1 MTEQSNDPQDAGRE
15 GSQPERIVVVGGGLA
30 AAKAVEGLRE
40 RGYEGTLTLIGA
52 EDHLPYERPPFS
64 KGVLLGQEEPESA
77 VVHGQDWYAEH
88 DVELLTGTTATAID
102 LQGRTVTAGGRT
114 FPYDALLIA
123 TGSRPRHLAMVDE
136 SGARTAYL
144 RTMDDSLALR
154 PLLREGVSVLVVGA
168 GWIGLEVASA
178 ARQDGAEVTVVE
190 PAEVPLAK
198 ALGPELGER
207 FAALHRAH
215 GVDLRLGTGVEAVE
229 HGEGGTDV
237 TLSDGSHLSPD
248 LVVVGVGVQP
258 DVELAEQAGLHVDD
272 GILVDAT
279 LRTSDPHVWAAG
291 DVANHDHPDIGRIR
305 VEHWDTALNHGTH
318 VAGAMLGSDEPYTAQ
333 PYFFTDQYDWG
344 MEYVG
349 HVGPDGYDEV
359 VTRGEPADGM
369 TAFWVRGGKVLAG
382 MQINDWDATDHIRA
396 LVGGPAPEMLGD
408 PSVALADLH

>member
-1 MTEQSNDPQDAGRE
+1 MTEQSTHPG
-15 GSQPERIVVVGGGLA
+15 RIVVVGGGLA

-40 RGYEGTLTLIGA
+40 RGYAGTLTLIGA

-77 VVHGQDWYAEH
+77 LVHGQDWYAEH
-88 DVELLTGTTATAID
+88 DVELLTGTTATALD
-102 LQGRTVTAGGRT
+102 LQARTVTAGDRT
-114 FPYDALLIA
+114 IPYDALLLA
-123 TGSRPRHLAMVDE
+123 TGSRPRHLATVDA
-136 SGARTAYL
+136 SGAPTAYL

-154 PLLREGVSVLVVGA
+154 PQLHEGVSVLVVGA

-178 ARQDGAEVTVVE
+178 ARQAGADVTVVE
-190 PAEVPLAK
+190 PEDVPLAK
-198 ALGPELGER
+198 ALGPEIGAR

-237 TLSDGSHLSPD
+237 TLSDGSHLHPD
-248 LVVVGVGVQP
+248 LVVVGVGVEP
-258 DVELAEQAGLHVDD
+258 EVELAERAGLQVDD

-291 DVANHDHPDIGRIR
+291 DVANHDHPGLGRRLR

-349 HVGPDGYDEV
+349 HVGPEGHDEV

-369 TAFWVRGGKVLAG
+369 TAFWLRGGTVLAA
-382 MQINDWDATDHIRA
+382 MQINDWDATDHLRA
-396 LVGGPAPEMLGD
+396 LVGRSAPEMLGD
-408 PSVALADLH
+408 PSVALEDLH